1 MKYIVIRKKERQS
14 GQIIDFIRRCKMG
27 TLITMAYTAAITF
40 IAVKVIEHTP
50 SEKK

>member
-1 MKYIVIRKKERQS
+1 
-14 GQIIDFIRRCKMG
+14 MG
-27 TLITMAYTAAITF
+27 TLITMAYTAAITI